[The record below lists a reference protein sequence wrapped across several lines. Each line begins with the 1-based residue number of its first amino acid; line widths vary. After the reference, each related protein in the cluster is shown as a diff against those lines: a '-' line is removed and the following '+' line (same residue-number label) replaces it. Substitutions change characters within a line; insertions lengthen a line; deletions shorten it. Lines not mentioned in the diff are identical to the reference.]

1 MKTVVKLT
9 SQSVA
14 GEIEKVLDTYA
25 YNPYQQAFAIPNLRQ
40 ELLDYVVRRIPSI
53 DSNYVVEK
61 GCSIN
66 YKFPRNPL
74 EVELHL
80 QNLIDRGIHS
90 IVQEKSNWISRCLH
104 DTVAPSCEPSHWFG

>member
-25 YNPYQQAFAIPNLRQ
+25 YNPYQQAFAIPDLRQ
-40 ELLDYVVRRIPSI
+40 ELLDYVVSRIPSI
-53 DSNYVVEK
+53 DSDYVVEK
-61 GCSIN
+61 GCIN

-80 QNLIDRGIHS
+80 QNLINQGIYS
-90 IVQEKSNWISRCLH
+90 IFQEKSDWIGRCLC
-104 DTVAPSCEPSHWFG
+104 DTLESSCEPSHWFG

>member
-25 YNPYQQAFAIPNLRQ
+25 YNPYQQAFAIPDLRQ
-40 ELLDYVVRRIPSI
+40 ELLDYVVSRIPSI
-53 DSNYVVEK
+53 DSDYAAEK
-61 GCSIN
+61 GSIK
-66 YKFPRNPL
+66 YKCPRNPL

-80 QNLIDRGIHS
+80 QNLINQGIHS
-90 IVQEKSNWISRCLH
+90 IVQKKSNWISRCLSN
-104 DTVAPSCEPSHWFG
+104 TIEPSCEPSHWFG